1 MPSRWFPFLF
11 PQAPAARPKPP
22 AQASRFTIEVSG
34 RSVEVALR
42 RHARARRYT
51 LRVHP
56 RGEGAVV
63 TIPRRGT
70 VAEAKAFVGRHI
82 DWLEDKLGAPAQAA
96 HIPLQTVRLRGVV
109 HAVEMTGAARGTVR
123 ILAGDG
129 EPVVLV
135 PGDAAHANRR
145 LTDFLKR
152 MARQDFAEAVG
163 RHAAAL
169 GVRPTAIRLKDT
181 TSRWGSASTRG
192 TLSFSWRLIMAPP
205 FVLDYLAAHEVAHLK
220 EMNHSDRFW
229 ALCHRLAPR
238 ADEAKA
244 WLKANGRDL
253 HKAV

>member
-1 MPSRWFPFLF
+1 MPSRWIPFLF
-11 PQAPAARPKPP
+11 PKPPAARPKAP
-22 AQASRFTIEVSG
+22 AKASGFTVHVSG
-34 RSVEVALR
+34 RSVEVTLR

-63 TIPRRGT
+63 TIPRRGSI
-70 VAEAKAFVGRHI
+70 AEAKAFVGRHI
-82 DWLEDKLGAPAQAA
+82 GWLEEKLGAPAQAA
-96 HIPLQTVRLRGVV
+96 HVPLRRVRLRGVD
-109 HAVEMTGAARGTVR
+109 HAVQVTGASRGVVR

-129 EPVVLV
+129 EPVLLV
-135 PGDAAHANRR
+135 PGDPAHANRR
-145 LTDFLKR
+145 VTDFLKR
-152 MARQDFAEAVG
+152 LARQDFAEAVA
-163 RHAAAL
+163 RHAAEL

-229 ALCHRLAPR
+229 ALCYRLAPHT
-238 ADEAKA
+238 DEAKA